1 MLSLSGDA
9 MVSALPSTTAFPA
22 DASALERQQLE
33 EHYLKLRGCYKSLM
47 ISRGQ
52 HRGRAQK
59 ASAEVEELR
68 ERLIALAT
76 REASVRRDVY
86 AMLDLVTTISGD
98 LEDAG
103 DDLLNEFGRYKLGKK
118 SFQGGSYLG
127 GLIQAVIR
135 FINRWNGTKQRF
147 ERLTKQQEEMRLR
160 LGSSVEAMASE
171 RAADALTPE
180 PTNDLPPGFPHSQ
193 QPDGTDR

>member
-1 MLSLSGDA
+1 

-22 DASALERQQLE
+22 DPSSLERLQLE

-47 ISRGQ
+47 ISRGR
-52 HRGRAQK
+52 HRSRAQK
-59 ASAEVEELR
+59 ASTEVEDLR
-68 ERLIALAT
+68 ERLIALAS

-103 DDLLNEFGRYKLGKK
+103 DDLLNEFGRYKLGKRNY
-118 SFQGGSYLG
+118 QGGAYIG

-135 FINRWNGTKQRF
+135 FINRWSGTKKRF
-147 ERLTKQQEEMRLR
+147 ELLTKQQEDMRLQ
-160 LGSSVEAMASE
+160 LASSDDPLSSAP
-171 RAADALTPE
+171 AADASAPE
-180 PTNDLPPGFPHSQ
+180 PANDLPQGSIPSPQ
-193 QPDGTDR
+193 ADGKDR